1 MANKAADASQMD
13 FTDDQ
18 YAAVDI
24 DDKNLIVVAGAGSG
38 KTRVLVERYL
48 RMLEKN
54 PDWSL
59 KSLVAI
65 TFTRAAAYEMRQRLR
80 ERLVGRARS
89 EQNPVWRK
97 HLSELD
103 SARIDTIHGFC
114 AAILRANAAQAGID
128 PKFEVLDE
136 VEAAILLENALQ
148 DSLATLEPEL
158 LALFSH
164 YDSDKILAALKRQE
178 LVSLALPE
186 DIPSPEDLLCHWRK
200 QWAQA
205 LNEAC
210 QRLLGN
216 EAVRQLMQARHYP
229 SDDKLGALYQQ
240 YQDCFRQVQAEQDA
254 DEIWQLIQECYENGK
269 VGNIGKLA
277 AWGGAQEKKQA
288 AAFLRGVRERLKALI
303 DEIGE
308 PIGEL
313 DEQSAQLL
321 PLWLRLMRQVQD
333 AYRQRKLESAL
344 VDFDDLE
351 SLTARVLKHEPIRQR
366 YRGAEFKHLLVD
378 EFQDTNELQWQII
391 RALGDLDC
399 GGALFVVGDPKQ
411 SIYQFR
417 GADVSVFNRVQGLLK
432 EAEQG
437 QEIALSTSFRSH
449 RRLISLFNALFKKW
463 LVRDGDS
470 PAADF
475 EVAFDKEMSAVR
487 PPPPGASPEDASICP
502 SIEMLLLCNP
512 PQAEPAAEDE
522 TETDETEAAADA
534 ETEKPQ
540 KLSAYDMREWEA
552 RAIAR
557 RVREIVD
564 SGRLVFDRK
573 IGESSGHR
581 PIRYGDI
588 AMLLQAMSNV
598 RIYEDAFKQAGLPF
612 ITIAGRG
619 YYDRQEVWDML
630 DLLRCLHNPLDNLSL
645 AAALRS
651 PLFGFSDDLLF
662 ALRLLEDSN
671 SSTKS
676 SEKAMPLWAAL
687 RAAQNSE
694 SAHLSVFSD
703 EDRDLLAFALQ
714 TLQELR
720 QMAGRVAIFELLGQ
734 ALKATGYLATLTGLP
749 DGARRRGNIEKLLQL
764 AEDSGKITLGK
775 FSRYLSDLSA
785 REIREGEVSLEA
797 GNALRLMTV
806 HASKGLEFPL
816 VILADTSWTR
826 GGGGADTLL
835 PDAKF
840 GLSCQVFDIE
850 RNKNVS
856 GFAHRRNIKLL
867 ARKQAAERKRLL
879 YVAATRA
886 QDYLLI
892 SGQATIKKG
901 GQLSARGWLGQLLAA
916 LGMTELERKAEQ
928 YHSFADEQIRVLM
941 PDAPPAE
948 SDPLV
953 INEVRAKAVAAE
965 QDSAEF
971 PPLPPPLLEPLPAQ
985 KRLSPQHYTATQLA
999 DFGAFRQSTGR
1010 ARDFYRRRLRYHT
1023 VEEPAAG
1030 AQGRRHFR
1038 RARGAVMHE
1047 LLRGGHYDAG
1057 EDFMRAQAWQKGLT
1071 APRQIEKAVSD
1082 VKGLLASFHSSDVYQ
1097 WISDARTDGRPLY
1110 MELPFVFRY
1119 NYRKNEYVIH
1129 GGIDL
1134 LWQRADGSWA
1144 IVDYKTAAQE
1154 VEPARRYHLQ
1164 LAVYAAAA
1172 QARLNLPELPAA
1184 FLHYLQYPL
1193 NSHTQSIDAADL
1205 RAQLSA
1211 LPARFVELGKL
1222 HASPE

>member
-1 MANKAADASQMD
+1 MD
-13 FTDDQ
+13 FTKEQ
-18 YAAVDI
+18 CAAVDI
-24 DDKNLIVVAGAGSG
+24 DGKNLIVVAGAGSG

-54 PDWSL
+54 ADWSL

-80 ERLVGRARS
+80 ERLAQRAGS

-103 SARIDTIHGFC
+103 SVRIDTIHGFC

-136 VEAAILLENALQ
+136 VEAAILLENALE
-148 DSLATLEPEL
+148 DSLATLATLEPEL

-164 YDSDKILAALKRQE
+164 YDSDKIFTSLKRQE

-186 DIPSPEDLLCHWRK
+186 DMPSLEDLLCHWRE

-205 LNEAC
+205 LREAC

-216 EAVRQLMQARHYP
+216 KKVQQLMQAADSLP
-229 SDDKLGALYQQ
+229 DDNLGALYQQ
-240 YQDCFRQVQAEQDA
+240 YQGCFRQVQAEQDA

-269 VGNIGKLA
+269 VGNIGKAA
-277 AWGGAQEKKQA
+277 AWDGKENKKLA
-288 AAFLRGVRERLKALI
+288 AAFLRGIRERLKALI

-333 AYRQRKLESAL
+333 AYRQRKLENAL

-391 RALGDLDC
+391 QALGDLDC
-399 GGALFVVGDPKQ
+399 GGTLFVVGDPKQ

-417 GADVSVFNRVQGLLK
+417 GADVSVFNRLQGLLK
-432 EAEQG
+432 EAEKG
-437 QEIALSTSFRSH
+437 QEISLSTSFRSH
-449 RRLISLFNALFKKW
+449 RRLITLFNALFKKI
-463 LVRDGDS
+463 LASDADS

-475 EVAFDKEMSAVR
+475 EVAFDKPMNAFREQA
-487 PPPPGASPEDASICP
+487 PGDSPDAAY
-502 SIEMLLLCNP
+502 IEMLLLCNP
-512 PQAEPAAEDE
+512 PQPEAKAEDE
-522 TETDETEAAADA
+522 TETDETEAAVAGNA
-534 ETEKPQ
+534 GKSQKPP
-540 KLSAYDMREWEA
+540 AYEMRKREA

-557 RVREIVD
+557 RVLELVD

-573 IGESSGHR
+573 IGERGGHR
-581 PIRYGDI
+581 AIRYGDI

-662 ALRLLEDSN
+662 ALRLLEN
-671 SSTKS
+671 GSSSAKS
-676 SEKAMPLWAAL
+676 SEKPLPLWAAL
-687 RAAQNSE
+687 RAAHNSE

-703 EDRDLLAFALQ
+703 KDRDLLAFALQ
-714 TLQELR
+714 TLDKLR

-826 GGGGADTLL
+826 GGGSASTLL

-856 GFAHRRNIKLL
+856 GFAHRRNVKLL

-928 YHSFADEQIRVLM
+928 YHSFANEQIRVLM
-941 PDAPPAE
+941 PHEPPTE
-948 SDPLV
+948 SDPPV
-953 INEVRAKAVAAE
+953 INEVRAKAAAAE

-971 PPLPPPLLEPLPAQ
+971 PPLPPPLLEPLPPQ

-999 DFGAFRQSTGR
+999 DFGAFRHSTGR

-1023 VEEPAAG
+1023 VEEPAPG
-1030 AQGRRHFR
+1030 AHGSRHFR

-1047 LLRGGHYDAG
+1047 LLCGGHYDAG
-1057 EDFMRAQAWQKGLT
+1057 EDFIRAQAWQKGLT
-1071 APRQIEKAVSD
+1071 APSDIDKAVTD
-1082 VKGLLASFHSSDVYQ
+1082 AKRLLAKFRDSDVYQ
-1097 WISDARTDGRPLY
+1097 WISDARKAGRTLY

-1119 NYRKNEYVIH
+1119 NYRKNECVIH
-1129 GGIDL
+1129 GVIDL
-1134 LWQRADGSWA
+1134 LWQRADGTWA
-1144 IVDYKTAAQE
+1144 IVDYKTAEKQ

-1172 QARLNLPELPAA
+1172 QARLNLPKLPAA
-1184 FLHYLQYPL
+1184 FLHYLQDSH
-1193 NSHTQSIDAADL
+1193 SHTQPIDAADL
-1205 RAQLSA
+1205 RAQLKA
-1211 LPARFVELGKL
+1211 LPARFVELGTV

>member
-1 MANKAADASQMD
+1 MD
-13 FTDDQ
+13 FTKEQ
-18 YAAVDI
+18 CAAVQI
-24 DDKNLIVVAGAGSG
+24 RDKNLIVVAGAGSG

-48 RMLEKN
+48 RMLEAN
-54 PDWSL
+54 PGWSL
-59 KSLVAI
+59 NSLVAI

-80 ERLVGRARS
+80 ERVAQRARS

-148 DSLATLEPEL
+148 DSLATLAALEPEL

-164 YDSDKILAALKRQE
+164 YDSDKILDALKRQE
-178 LVSLALPE
+178 LVSRTLPE
-186 DIPSPEDLLCHWRK
+186 KIPSSEDLLCHWRK
-200 QWAQA
+200 CWAKA

-216 EAVRQLMQARHYP
+216 KKVRQLMQAAHFP
-229 SDDKLGALYQQ
+229 DDKLGALYQQ
-240 YQDCFRQVQAEQDA
+240 YQDCFRQVQAECDA

-269 VGNIGKLA
+269 VGNKGSAA
-277 AWGGAQEKKQA
+277 AWGGAQEKKLA
-288 AAFLRGVRERLKALI
+288 AAFLRGMRERLKALI

-351 SLTARVLKHEPIRQR
+351 SLTARVLSHEPIRQR

-378 EFQDTNELQWQII
+378 EFQDTNKLQWQII
-391 RALGDLDC
+391 SAFGDLDC
-399 GGALFVVGDPKQ
+399 GGTLFVVGDPKQ

-417 GADVSVFNRVQGLLK
+417 GADVSVFNRVQSLLK
-432 EAEQG
+432 DAEQG

-449 RRLISLFNALFKKW
+449 RRLIKLFNALFEKW
-463 LVRDGDS
+463 LARDGDS

-475 EVAFDKEMSAVR
+475 EVAFDKPMNAFREQA
-487 PPPPGASPEDASICP
+487 PGDAP
-502 SIEMLLLCNP
+502 DAAYIEMLLLCNP
-512 PQAEPAAEDE
+512 PQCEADAESASEAEDDTGKE
-522 TETDETEAAADA
+522 TETEAAKQAKD
-534 ETEKPQ
+534 EKVEEAK

-552 RAIAR
+552 RSIAR

-573 IGESSGHR
+573 IGESGGHR

-598 RIYEDAFKQAGLPF
+598 RIYEEGFKQAGLPF

-662 ALRLLEDSN
+662 ALRLLPEGKPATN
-671 SSTKS
+671 YRK
-676 SEKAMPLWAAL
+676 KPLPLWQAL
-687 RAAQNSE
+687 REAQNSE

-703 EDRDLLAFALQ
+703 EDRGLLAFAVQ
-714 TLQELR
+714 ALQELR

-816 VILADTSWTR
+816 VILADTSWIR
-826 GGGGADTLL
+826 GGGSADTLL

-856 GFAHRRNIKLL
+856 GFAHRRNVKLL

-928 YHSFADEQIRVLM
+928 CHSFANEQIRVLM
-941 PDAPPAE
+941 PIYDPAD
-948 SDPLV
+948 SDPSA
-953 INEVRAKAVAAE
+953 IHEVRANPAAAE

-999 DFGAFRQSTGR
+999 DFGAFRHSSGR

-1023 VEEPAAG
+1023 VEEPAPG
-1030 AQGRRHFR
+1030 AHGSRHFR

-1047 LLRGGHYDAG
+1047 LLRGDHYDAG
-1057 EDFMRAQAWQKGLT
+1057 EDFIRAQAWQKGLT
-1071 APRQIEKAVSD
+1071 NPRQIDKAVADAKRLLAKFRDSD
-1082 VKGLLASFHSSDVYQ
+1082 VNK
-1097 WISDARTDGRPLY
+1097 WISDARKAGRALY

-1119 NYRKNEYVIH
+1119 NYRKNECVIH
-1129 GGIDL
+1129 GVIDL
-1134 LWQRADGSWA
+1134 LWQRANGTWA

-1154 VEPARRYHLQ
+1154 AEPAEQARRYHLQ

-1172 QARLNLPELPAA
+1172 QARLNLPKLPAA
-1184 FLHYLQYPL
+1184 FLHYLWD
-1193 NSHTQSIDAADL
+1193 SHTQSIDAADL
-1205 RAQLSA
+1205 RAQLKA
-1211 LPARFVELGKL
+1211 LPARFVELGTV